1 MITVQTKL
9 SCAVAMF
16 GMILRDSK
24 FKSEASKALIKKLL
38 KVDESILKNSVTAE
52 LLALVDQYKQ

>member
-1 MITVQTKL
+1 
-9 SCAVAMF
+9 MF

-38 KVDESILKNSVTAE
+38 KVDESILKNSDTAE